1 MSSQYRQHCGS
12 VAALLKHKRQTKNAS
27 KVKAKPKSNHFRHGH
42 KWNGN
47 FPGMFPENPE
57 IIESF
62 NRKSR
67 KFTKEISRKEIS
79 EKFWQTSRGRSCTSR
94 KCPEIHIG
102 IFHRME
108 SVLGVLRFEVTISN
122 AMTLYYILPNKLL

>member
-1 MSSQYRQHCGS
+1 M
-12 VAALLKHKRQTKNAS
+12 
-27 KVKAKPKSNHFRHGH
+27 RHGH

-62 NRKSR
+62 NRKSW

-79 EKFWQTSRGRSCTSR
+79 RKEISR
-94 KCPEIHIG
+94 KEISENFG
-102 IFHRME
+102 KPRE
-108 SVLGVLRFEVTISN
+108 AEYVTEISGN
-122 AMTLYYILPNKLL
+122 SYRNFSSNGKRPRRTKI